1 MPLKNYGVL
10 KGKAIDRKLGSG
22 NNPHYQVLID
32 TNGVKHRIAVNVK
45 SKLSP
50 SELLYFVDD
59 NFEHP
64 ITQELVKLDYGFNH
78 LDRKPGGLAL
88 DYVRGNMFD
97 TTQMKPLPHDV
108 PGPDNDLNELI
119 ELYVGRSQSSEDAVI
134 YAFGEKWGP
143 ETDTKDKYFDFVPGN
158 GIHDIHMN
166 QGSVGR
172 FQKDNGVWQD
182 GGLLIHY
189 PNREQWVGIFL
200 TFQSQSFHTDDK
212 NGDRLDS
219 LLAAS
224 TADIR
229 ILAALVNPVGSDRN
243 TETVTLINTSTDK
256 VDLSGWALTDY
267 DKRKH
272 HLDGAINPGEVLQVP
287 LVSNGIS
294 LENKGG
300 TITLL
305 DRQGIKIDGVSY
317 TKEDVQKEGKTV
329 VF

>member
-10 KGKAIDRKLGSG
+10 KGKVTDRKLGEG
-22 NNPHYQVLID
+22 KNPHYQLLIN
-32 TNGVKHRIAVNVK
+32 TNEEKHRIAINVK

-64 ITQELVKLDYGFNH
+64 ITEELRKLDYGFNH

-88 DYVRGNMFD
+88 DYVRGNLFD

-119 ELYVGRSQSSEDAVI
+119 ELYVGRSQTSEDAVI

-143 ETDTKDKYFDFVPGN
+143 EEDTKDKYFDFLPGN

-166 QGSVGR
+166 QGSVGQ

-182 GGLLIHY
+182 GGLLIHF

-200 TFQSQSFHTDDK
+200 TFQSQSFHTNDK
-212 NGDRLDS
+212 NGDRVDS

-229 ILAALVNPVGSDRN
+229 ILAALVNPTSSKDN
-243 TETVTLINTSTDK
+243 TETVTLINTST
-256 VDLSGWALTDY
+256 VTVNLNGWSLTDY

-287 LVSNGIS
+287 LVHNSIL
-294 LENKGG
+294 LENEGG

-305 DRQGIKIDGVSY
+305 DKQGVKIDGVSY
-317 TKEDVQKEGKTV
+317 TKKDVQSQGKTV

>member
-1 MPLKNYGVL
+1 
-10 KGKAIDRKLGSG
+10 
-22 NNPHYQVLID
+22 
-32 TNGVKHRIAVNVK
+32 
-45 SKLSP
+45 
-50 SELLYFVDD
+50 
-59 NFEHP
+59 
-64 ITQELVKLDYGFNH
+64 
-78 LDRKPGGLAL
+78 
-88 DYVRGNMFD
+88 
-97 TTQMKPLPHDV
+97 
-108 PGPDNDLNELI
+108 
-119 ELYVGRSQSSEDAVI
+119 
-134 YAFGEKWGP
+134 
-143 ETDTKDKYFDFVPGN
+143 
-158 GIHDIHMN
+158 MN
-166 QGSVGR
+166 QGSAGN

-189 PNREQWVGIFL
+189 PNREQWVGVFL

-224 TADIR
+224 TADVR

-287 LVSNGIS
+287 LVNNGIS

-305 DRQGIKIDGVSY
+305 DKQGIKVDGVSY
-317 TKEDVQKEGKTV
+317 TQEDLQKEGKTV

>member
-1 MPLKNYGVL
+1 MLKNYGVL
-10 KGKAIDRKLGSG
+10 KGKAIDRKLGEG

-32 TNGVKHRIAVNVK
+32 TNRVKHRISVNVK

-50 SELLYFVDD
+50 SELLYLVDD

-64 ITQELVKLDYGFNH
+64 ITQELVKLKYGFSH
-78 LDRKPGGLAL
+78 LDRKSGGLAL

-97 TTQMKPLPHDV
+97 TTQMKPLPHDI

-143 ETDTKDKYFDFVPGN
+143 ENDIKDKYFDFVPGN

-189 PNREQWVGIFL
+189 PNSQQWVGIFL
-200 TFQSQSFHTDDK
+200 SFQSQSFNTDDK
-212 NGDRLDS
+212 NGDRLDT
-219 LLAAS
+219 LLTAS
-224 TADIR
+224 NTDIS
-229 ILAALVNPVGSDRN
+229 ILADLVNPIGRDPN
-243 TETVTLINTSTDK
+243 TETVTLINTSTNK
-256 VDLSGWALTDY
+256 VDLN
-267 DKRKH
+267 R
-272 HLDGAINPGEVLQVP
+272 
-287 LVSNGIS
+287 
-294 LENKGG
+294 
-300 TITLL
+300 
-305 DRQGIKIDGVSY
+305 
-317 TKEDVQKEGKTV
+317 
-329 VF
+329 